1 MIIVKIHSG
10 LGNQLFQYAFAKS
23 LSLSLDRELKLDL
36 SQIKKQESVAG
47 KSMYR
52 LDKYKINQEVLD
64 DNELDKILRLS
75 KGWFSGNKV
84 SNFLKKRM
92 GYYSKND
99 FVVNE
104 ARYDLV
110 KQNIDKLEFIYL
122 DGYWGDQKYFE
133 LNYDRFKND
142 FEINEELDLD
152 NYSLKNEII
161 NKNSIG
167 IHVRRGDYLLHKE
180 LFTILD
186 KEYYEKAIEFVKS
199 KVNNPVFYV
208 FSDDRAGAKELLNNL
223 LVNDKVIFVNNN
235 NGSKDYLDLELMR
248 SCKHFIMANSTFSW
262 WAAWLSSED
271 KLITYPTNWFSN
283 IKFQLEYEN
292 YNGPNKWVRI

>member
-1 MIIVKIHSG
+1 M
-10 LGNQLFQYAFAKS
+10 GN
-23 LSLSLDRELKLDL
+23 LDNGDPFYQADIDTTFCL
-36 SQIKKQESVAG
+36 V
-47 KSMYR
+47 
-52 LDKYKINQEVLD
+52 
-64 DNELDKILRLS
+64 
-75 KGWFSGNKV
+75 
-84 SNFLKKRM
+84 NF
-92 GYYSKND
+92 N
-99 FVVNE
+99 F
-104 ARYDLV
+104 
-110 KQNIDKLEFIYL
+110 
-122 DGYWGDQKYFE
+122 
-133 LNYDRFKND
+133 